1 MNTRRIKSWIID
13 YLIITSLFVFGG
25 ILFSYVEYSILSK
38 YPEYTSTFALCAIVY
53 IILYFCTLPL
63 KDVINKRSFGKKICH
78 LRIVTQKSEPPTFF
92 QLIIRNLT
100 VYIWPVE
107 VMLVL
112 CNKRR
117 IGDIVSKTLVVAE

>member
-1 MNTRRIKSWIID
+1 MNIRRIKSWIID
-13 YLIITSLFVFGG
+13 YLTVTSLFVFGG
-25 ILFSYVEYSILSK
+25 ILFSFVEYIMISK
-38 YPEYTSTFALCAIVY
+38 YPKHTRTFALCAMVFV
-53 IILYFCTLPL
+53 IIYFCALPL
-63 KDVINKRSFGKKICH
+63 KDVIHKRSFGKKICH
-78 LRIVTQKSEPPTFF
+78 LRIVTQKGESPTVF

-107 VMLVL
+107 VILVL